1 MENEYIV
8 KQFADGSKVTVR
20 ELQLELLEMMKDIDA
35 ICKKHNIT
43 YFLSSGSCLGAVRH
57 KGFIPWDDDMD
68 IAMSRD
74 EFKKF
79 IKALDKDLPK
89 RKYCYHCYEKSKKY
103 TVTWPAMKIRK
114 KKTYI
119 REINSRLLPNRLKDC
134 DGIFIDIFIY
144 DHMSNKKYIDLPFR
158 LFNTILMPII
168 IFFETL
174 YINPIPLKA
183 LYRFNAKFYGKLCKN
198 SEYFADD
205 LTWTFKNPN
214 KPFTYKYSDIY
225 PVQYVKFEDTELPI
239 VNNPHNYLVGKY
251 GNSYMEFPPVN
262 KRYCKHTYDINLKS
276 DKPNKVVKSKI
287 GFFYTLVFGI
297 IALVIWDDLSFI
309 FLGISL
315 CILGIT
321 LMYYLNK

>member
-114 KKTYI
+114 KKT
-119 REINSRLLPNRLKDC
+119 
-134 DGIFIDIFIY
+134 
-144 DHMSNKKYIDLPFR
+144 SNF
-158 LFNTILMPII
+158 
-168 IFFETL
+168 
-174 YINPIPLKA
+174 
-183 LYRFNAKFYGKLCKN
+183 
-198 SEYFADD
+198 
-205 LTWTFKNPN
+205 
-214 KPFTYKYSDIY
+214 
-225 PVQYVKFEDTELPI
+225 
-239 VNNPHNYLVGKY
+239 
-251 GNSYMEFPPVN
+251 
-262 KRYCKHTYDINLKS
+262 
-276 DKPNKVVKSKI
+276 
-287 GFFYTLVFGI
+287 
-297 IALVIWDDLSFI
+297 
-309 FLGISL
+309 
-315 CILGIT
+315 
-321 LMYYLNK
+321 